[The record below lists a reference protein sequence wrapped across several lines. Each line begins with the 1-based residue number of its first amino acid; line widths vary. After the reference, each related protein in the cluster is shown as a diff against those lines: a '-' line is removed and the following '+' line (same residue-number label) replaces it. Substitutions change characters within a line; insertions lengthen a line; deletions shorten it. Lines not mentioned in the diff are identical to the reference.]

1 MESPLQQQLN
11 SKGSKAKCRNENSIS
26 AAKNTDEKRWAAPAI
41 QYLLGKMTAD
51 NLLKLAT
58 DNDKMTEARAYIGI
72 NLLLSGKTEAALPH
86 LRWVVENGNKN
97 FHEYRFAKSALERA
111 GK

>member
-1 MESPLQQQLN
+1 
-11 SKGSKAKCRNENSIS
+11 
-26 AAKNTDEKRWAAPAI
+26 
-41 QYLLGKMTAD
+41 MTAD

-58 DNDKMTEARAYIGI
+58 DNDKMTEARAYIGM
-72 NLLLSGKTEAALPH
+72 NLLLSGKTDTAQPY

-97 FHEYRFAKSALERA
+97 FHEYLFAKSALERA